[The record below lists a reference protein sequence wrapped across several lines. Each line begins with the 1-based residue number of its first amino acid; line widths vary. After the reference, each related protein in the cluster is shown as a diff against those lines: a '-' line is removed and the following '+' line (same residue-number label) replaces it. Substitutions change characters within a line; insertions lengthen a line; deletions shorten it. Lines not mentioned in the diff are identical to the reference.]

1 MQNRNIF
8 IDANIFI
15 DLNDETRIYSKD
27 CLSIL
32 NFLVQNDFKIFTS
45 CDLMTT
51 IYYILS
57 KIDKQKALNDIE
69 QINKICKVIDFSN
82 KEISMTC
89 KLMKENIKY
98 KDFEDTIQYIL
109 AKKEKC
115 STILSNDKGFY
126 SEDIQV
132 FTSTQY
138 INKIMLNQ

>member
-1 MQNRNIF
+1 MKNKNIF

-15 DLNDETRIYSKD
+15 DLNDKSRIYSKD

-32 NFLVQNDFKIFTS
+32 NFLVKNDFRIFTS

-57 KIDKQKALNDIE
+57 KIDKIKALDDIE

-82 KEISMTC
+82 DEIKQTC
-89 KLMKENIKY
+89 KLMKENSNY
-98 KDFEDTIQYIL
+98 KDFEDTIQYVL
-109 AKKEKC
+109 AKKENC
-115 STILSNDKGFY
+115 SVILSNDKGFY
-126 SEDIQV
+126 SDDIQV

-138 INKIMLNQ
+138 IKEMTN

>member
-1 MQNRNIF
+1 MKNKNIF

-15 DLNDETRIYSKD
+15 DLNDESRIYSKD

-57 KIDKQKALNDIE
+57 KIDKIKALDDIE

-82 KEISMTC
+82 DEIKQTC
-89 KLMKENIKY
+89 KLMKENSNY
-98 KDFEDTIQYIL
+98 KDFEDTIQYVL
-109 AKKEKC
+109 AKKENC
-115 STILSNDKGFY
+115 NVILSNDKGFF
-126 SEDIQV
+126 SDDIQV

-138 INKIMLNQ
+138 IKEIIK

>member
-1 MQNRNIF
+1 MKNKNIF

-15 DLNDETRIYSKD
+15 DLNDESRIYSKD

-57 KIDKQKALNDIE
+57 KIDKIKALDDIE

-82 KEISMTC
+82 EEVRQTC
-89 KLMKENIKY
+89 KLMKENTNY
-98 KDFEDTIQYIL
+98 KDFEDTIQYVL
-109 AKKEKC
+109 AKKENC
-115 STILSNDKGFY
+115 SVILSNDKGFF
-126 SEDIQV
+126 SDDIQV

-138 INKIMLNQ
+138 IKEIIK

>member
-1 MQNRNIF
+1 MKNKNIF

-15 DLNDETRIYSKD
+15 DLNDESRIYSKD

-57 KIDKQKALNDIE
+57 KIDKIKALDDIE
-69 QINKICKVIDFSN
+69 QINKICKVIEFSN
-82 KEISMTC
+82 EEVRQTC
-89 KLMKENIKY
+89 KLMKENTNY
-98 KDFEDTIQYIL
+98 KDFEDTIQYVL
-109 AKKEKC
+109 AKKENC
-115 STILSNDKGFY
+115 SVILSNDKGFY
-126 SEDIQV
+126 SDDIQV

-138 INKIMLNQ
+138 IKEMTN